1 MNKNGFIRIAM
12 SNRYRNLEEQFPNFV
27 ILQKEG
33 FMYTARGESAD
44 ILRDILG
51 YEIVEPDFGRRRFTG
66 GPDIIK
72 IENALENF
80 GYNYIVSES
89 GEITK
94 FENGVKSILKTYS

>member
-1 MNKNGFIRIAM
+1 MSGYYRPIMIRKYKRLEEKYPGFI
-12 SNRYRNLEEQFPNFV
+12 
-27 ILQKEG
+27 ILQKER
-33 FMYTARGESAD
+33 FMYVARGESAD
-44 ILRDILG
+44 VLRDILG
-51 YEIVEPDFGRRRFTG
+51 YEIVEPEEGERYTG
-66 GPDIIK
+66 GPDAIK